1 MEPSRDKGHHR
12 RGTVTTENPYL
23 ELWTLTILFLV
34 QLPHN
39 PVGTIPRGGGYTA
52 DHVDVLGSTPLSEI
66 VLKVATG
73 AADEVQETFV
83 SDIQRYAKRIQ
94 WD

>member
-12 RGTVTTENPYL
+12 RGTVATENPYL